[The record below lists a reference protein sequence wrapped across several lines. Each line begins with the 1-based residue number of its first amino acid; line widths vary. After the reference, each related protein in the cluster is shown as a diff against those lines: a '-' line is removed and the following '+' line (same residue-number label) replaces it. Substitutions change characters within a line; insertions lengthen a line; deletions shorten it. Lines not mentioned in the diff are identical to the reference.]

1 MVTVSAIAEYE
12 YTAKEADELNLVK
25 GAIIHNVKM
34 KPGGWW
40 EGTLGGK
47 SGVFP
52 DNFVK
57 ILEADDKSPVIL
69 RYLYLSFSLF
79 SNSSF
84 FYESQLFVT

>member
-1 MVTVSAIAEYE
+1 MYFFVFIPVSAIAEYE
-12 YTAKEADELNLVK
+12 YTAKEADELNLIK
-25 GAIIHNVKM
+25 GAIIHNVKI

-57 ILEADDKSPVIL
+57 ILEPEDKSPVIL
-69 RYLYLSFSLF
+69 R
-79 SNSSF
+79 
-84 FYESQLFVT
+84 